1 MGDPNRMQWIAAHWF
16 ELATTALL
24 AVIAINTLDSRWNNA
39 TIVEQLNDIIR
50 RFSWL
55 SQAERRIPPRL
66 EFIGR
71 QPAWED
77 AMSSNEST
85 AGCETVLTATPGESA
100 SLDEERG
107 TARAALH
114 SDIECVLPNLRRF
127 ARSLTH
133 DAVDADDLVQE
144 CLARALGKLQLWKV
158 GTDLRA
164 WLFSILHNEYVSQI
178 RPAARQGTIVDWS
191 QYQPSLTCAPGQIDP
206 LEIRDLVR
214 ALTSLP
220 EEQRTAVLMIGLA
233 KGDYYEVASACKVPV
248 GTIRSRRS
256 RGRKTLRALMSVA
269 PLEPHIAN
277 RCATTA

>member
-1 MGDPNRMQWIAAHWF
+1 
-16 ELATTALL
+16 
-24 AVIAINTLDSRWNNA
+24 
-39 TIVEQLNDIIR
+39 
-50 RFSWL
+50 
-55 SQAERRIPPRL
+55 
-66 EFIGR
+66 
-71 QPAWED
+71 
-77 AMSSNEST
+77 MSSNETT
-85 AGCETVLTATPGESA
+85 AGCETVLTAMPGEPA
-100 SLDEERG
+100 SLDEERD
-107 TARAALH
+107 TAQSALH
-114 SDIECVLPNLRRF
+114 RDIECVLPNLRRY

-164 WLFSILHNEYVSQI
+164 WLFRILHNEHVSQI
-178 RPAARQGTIVDWS
+178 RRAARQGTAVDWS
-191 QYQPSLTCAPGQIDP
+191 EYESTLTCAPGQIEQ

-248 GTIRSRRS
+248 GTIRSRLS

-277 RCATTA
+277 RSARTAQRVVHTIV